1 MLNSTLFFFNCRRGT
16 KRRANGYGWRD
27 MKYRL
32 LAAKC
37 EKNKDHM
44 RKKNFI
50 ELLKKKNMTLKLDL
64 NA

>member
-1 MLNSTLFFFNCRRGT
+1 
-16 KRRANGYGWRD
+16 